1 MILLSGSNGLLGT
14 VLKKYFNKNNIV
26 YSTIGR
32 KNCNFVGDIQNNSF
46 VEKTIKMLE
55 PNIFINLA
63 AITDV
68 DFCETN
74 QEVSY
79 KVNTEF
85 PSLVSRTLKLSKK
98 NYYIIQIST
107 DQVYEGRGPHDELQ
121 IQLIIILKLNLR

>member
-46 VEKTIKMLE
+46 VEKTIKTLE

-68 DFCETN
+68 DFVK
-74 QEVSY
+74 QID
-79 KVNTEF
+79 KF
-85 PSLVSRTLKLSKK
+85 PTKL
-98 NYYIIQIST
+98 
-107 DQVYEGRGPHDELQ
+107 
-121 IQLIIILKLNLR
+121 ILNFHH